1 MERTIF
7 DFFSDSDVLEFKS
20 TNDPLDKESFHTQ
33 VGRVEFWASKN
44 PEFGIERVLNVIV
57 SASFPREFF
66 NYSAARGCVFRP
78 TEGRERLWRARY
90 GWQDIA
96 VVICERLPIE
106 PRYADWLLFA
116 PPITETW
123 HQTLRML
130 AAQHNWE
137 LLTEALNINPKEFE
151 RMSTEI
157 ENLYDEMSPKERGRI
172 MQEWF
177 EVIQKKVTEYRKNDP
192 AKAAAILNEYP
203 ASERLS
209 GLKPEE
215 RIGDLDEAGQEE
227 LLKLLQKR
235 LKKSR

>member
-116 PPITETW
+116 PPTTETW